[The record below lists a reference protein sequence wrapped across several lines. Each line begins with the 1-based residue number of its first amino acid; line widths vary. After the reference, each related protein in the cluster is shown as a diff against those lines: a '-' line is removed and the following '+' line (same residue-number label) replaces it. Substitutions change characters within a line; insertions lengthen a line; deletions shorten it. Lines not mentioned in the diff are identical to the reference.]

1 MGVNEAQALLVDRA
15 DLHRTRITE
24 SHVPEPGPAEVVF
37 EVERF
42 GLSANN
48 VTYALLGDTFG
59 YWDLFP
65 AASGWGQIPVWGY
78 LRAQAS
84 MALPVSAAT
93 IC

>member
-1 MGVNEAQALLVDRA
+1 MNEVCSPFGA
-15 DLHRTRITE
+15 DCSRFCTGSL
-24 SHVPEPGPAEVVF
+24 SEPGPAEVVF
-37 EVERF
+37 GVERF

-78 LRAQAS
+78 LRAQVS